1 VDQELERLMMKFAL
15 RRSSKK
21 QMLLF
26 LEMGLTFHELEKLLR
41 KRAEV
46 MDYKPSTINKKI
58 EFLTGYTKMNKTQF
72 IKLLL
77 KFPRVLEYNMKKT
90 VLPRL
95 KYLESIGCQRK
106 DLAKILIQAPAVVE
120 LSVENTLAPRVK
132 FLQEYIGIKPELLP
146 KTLLKKP
153 QLLTFNEDTMSARV
167 AFLQEWNLSAADIT
181 RVVTLHPSILHYSVQ
196 SMSLRIQYLLHM
208 GIERS
213 NICRMITRFP
223 QIFSLDL
230 KGNLIPKLRYL
241 RSQLGGTT
249 ETLENNPVFVG
260 LSLKKRIIPR
270 HRFLSSLQYL
280 DVSKPFPIHWLK
292 CTDEQFAN
300 NVAKVPLEQFIAFKE
315 QCLQEQS

>member
-1 VDQELERLMMKFAL
+1 M
-15 RRSSKK
+15 
-21 QMLLF
+21 F
-26 LEMGLTFHELEKLLR
+26 LEMGLTLDELKKVLR
-41 KRAEV
+41 RRAEV
-46 MDYKPSTINKKI
+46 LDHKPATIRKKI
-58 EFLTGYTKMNKTQF
+58 EFLISHTNMNRTQF
-72 IKLLL
+72 IKLFL

-95 KYLESIGCQRK
+95 NYLESIGLKRE
-106 DLAKILIQAPAVVE
+106 DLTKILTQAPAVIE

-132 FLQEYIGIKPELLP
+132 FLQESIGIKSELLP

-153 QLLTFNEDTMSARV
+153 QLLTYSEQSMSARV
-167 AFLQEWNLSAADIT
+167 AFLQEWNLSAADIA
-181 RVVTLHPSILHYSVQ
+181 RVVTLHPPILIYSIQ

-241 RSQLGGTT
+241 RSHLGGTT

-270 HRFLSSLQYL
+270 HRFLSSLQYI
-280 DVSKPFPIHWLK
+280 DVSKPFPITWFK
-292 CTDEQFAN
+292 CTDEHFAN